1 MEGNDLNQVADEI
14 LVFKYDE
21 DTGTSA
27 FYGILGEKVELNN
40 ALVLEVNMI
49 PKRHDIVV
57 IQSPLVSDFVS
68 LVKKMNKNSVTQKE
82 IEDFQNKLENIKKN
96 L

>member
-1 MEGNDLNQVADEI
+1 MEGNDLKQVAEEI

-68 LVKKMNKNSVTQKE
+68 IIKKINKGSVTKDQ
-82 IEDFQNKLENIKKN
+82 IEHFQSKLEEIKAK

>member
-1 MEGNDLNQVADEI
+1 MEGNDLNQVAEEI

-68 LVKKMNKNSVTQKE
+68 IVKKINKSSVTKDQ
-82 IEDFQNKLENIKKN
+82 IENFQSKLEEIKAK